1 MKPEPMHISSHDYQ
15 PAPDCLAGQVIL
27 VTGAASGIGR
37 AVALACARHGAETV
51 LLDINQ
57 KGLESL
63 YDEIEAASLPP
74 ATIVPLDLAAAD
86 QAAFDELAS
95 QLQSGFGRVNAIV
108 HCAADV
114 GALCPLENFDA
125 GNWYRV
131 MQTNLNS
138 AYLLSRACL
147 KLLRESGHG
156 SIVFTTADVA
166 RHGKAYWG
174 AYAIAGHAI
183 EGMAEVF
190 SAELSGEQPVLVNT
204 IDPGTVAT
212 RLRGSLYPGE
222 DASTLRQP
230 NEVAPS
236 YIYMLDKVVKD
247 GLSGR
252 QFTADQAG

>member
-1 MKPEPMHISSHDYQ
+1 MKPEPIQLSPNDSQ
-15 PAPDCLAGQVIL
+15 SAPDCLTGQVIL

-37 AVALACARHGAETV
+37 AVALACARHGAQTV

-95 QLQSGFGRVNAIV
+95 QLASGFDKVNALV

-125 GNWYRV
+125 GNWFRV

-147 KLLRESGHG
+147 KLLRNAGHG
-156 SIVFTTADVA
+156 NIVFTTADVA
-166 RHGKAYWG
+166 RQGKAYWG

-190 SAELSGEQPVLVNT
+190 SVELSGEQPVLVNT
-204 IDPGTVAT
+204 IDPGIVAT
-212 RLRGSLYPGE
+212 RLRGSIYPGE
-222 DASTLRQP
+222 DASKLRQP
-230 NEVAPS
+230 DEIAPI
-236 YIYMLDKVVKD
+236 YIYLLDKVVKD
-247 GLSGR
+247 GLTGR
-252 QFTADQAG
+252 QFTAG